1 MWEFIKAIAYL
12 VGMIGGFILLLIS
25 EPFRLFLAVVLIFV
39 FIAYI
44 ILSIMNAIAK
54 FLENNI

>member
-39 FIAYI
+39 FIAYV
-44 ILSIMNAIAK
+44 ILSIMKEIGQR
-54 FLENNI
+54 L